1 MWWKINK
8 SKFPILSKLANKY
21 LCMSATSTS
30 SERLFSEAG
39 NTMTA
44 KRTKLNPILFERIVF
59 LKKNINDIKNIFLED

>member
-30 SERLFSEAG
+30 SEHLFSEAG